1 MVWYVEENTMTT
13 FFVPLLH
20 CLSSCSP
27 QPEEKKKS
35 VREKYQKMI
44 ADGEK
49 RSKSLKV
56 QIKTIRMI
64 YVNSESEIILLN

>member
-1 MVWYVEENTMTT
+1 MPT
-13 FFVPLLH
+13 FVPLLFLLLH
-20 CLSSCSP
+20 CLSYCSP

-56 QIKTIRMI
+56 KIKT
-64 YVNSESEIILLN
+64 

>member
-1 MVWYVEENTMTT
+1 MTT
-13 FFVPLLH
+13 FVPLLFLLLQ

-56 QIKTIRMI
+56 K
-64 YVNSESEIILLN
+64 N